1 MRLRLAFARIGGQ
14 PRKPPM
20 RVLQYPAFDQLEMR
34 DLDVTPPK
42 PDEVRLKVAA
52 CGVCG
57 SELESFK
64 NRSPRRPPPLVM
76 GHEFCGTV
84 AETGADVKNWKKGA
98 RVVSNSLVPCGVCVR
113 CTRGDTHL
121 CAHRQ
126 IFGMHR
132 PGAFAE
138 YVNVPARCLIP
149 WPENLPAEAAS
160 LAEPLAN
167 GIHIVNLT
175 KHYPATTV
183 LVIGAGP
190 IGLFA
195 QQALQVLRGSK
206 VYVADLSPERLAV
219 AKKLGAVGV
228 INSREQDPA
237 KAMQAVT
244 NGEGADLVID
254 AVGASATKK
263 TSLEALRPG
272 GVTVWIG
279 LHENT
284 LTIDSYNVT
293 LPEKQV
299 LGTYAAKIEELAHA
313 LQLMAS
319 GQVDALSWVQR
330 FPLEE
335 GVTAFRRMLAA
346 KGNDIKAVICP

>member
-1 MRLRLAFARIGGQ
+1 MRALY
-14 PRKPPM
+14 
-20 RVLQYPAFDQLEMR
+20 YPAFDQLEIR
-34 DLDVTPPK
+34 DVDVAPPR

-52 CGVCG
+52 CGICG

-76 GHEFCGTV
+76 GHEFCGTI
-84 AETGADVKNWKKGA
+84 AEVGAAVRDWQPGA
-98 RVVSNSLVPCGVCVR
+98 RVVSNSLVPCGKCVR

-121 CAHRQ
+121 CAERQ

-149 WPENLPAEAAS
+149 WPENLPAESAA
-160 LAEPLAN
+160 LAEPMAN
-167 GIHIVNLT
+167 GIHVVRVSRHL
-175 KHYPATTV
+175 PAATA

-190 IGLFA
+190 IGLFC
-195 QQALQVLRGSK
+195 QQALQVLRGAR

-219 AKKLGAVGV
+219 AKKLGAVRV
-228 INSREQDPA
+228 INPREEDVA
-237 KAMQAVT
+237 KIILAET
-244 NGEGADLVID
+244 GGEGADLTVD
-254 AVGASATKK
+254 AVGGAITKK

-272 GVTVWIG
+272 GASVWIG

-284 LTIDSYNVT
+284 VTLDTYGIT

-299 LGTYAAKIEELAHA
+299 LGTYAATIEELKQA
-313 LQLMAS
+313 LDLMAA
-319 GQVDALSWVQR
+319 GKIETLSWVQR
-330 FPLEE
+330 FPLED

-346 KGNDIKAVICP
+346 KGADIKAVVCP

>member
-1 MRLRLAFARIGGQ
+1 
-14 PRKPPM
+14 M
-20 RVLQYPAFDQLEMR
+20 RVLNYPAFDQLEIR
-34 DLDVTPPK
+34 DQDVALPK

-64 NRSPRRPPPLVM
+64 NHSPRRPPPLVM

-84 AETGADVKNWKKGA
+84 AELGADVTSVKKGA
-98 RVVSNSLVPCGVCVR
+98 RVVSNSLVPCGKCVR

-175 KHYPATTV
+175 KNYPAATV

-190 IGLFA
+190 IGLFS

-219 AKKLGAVGV
+219 AKKLGAAGV

-237 KAMQAVT
+237 KVLQEMT
-244 NGEGADLVID
+244 GGEGADIVVD

-284 LTIDSYNVT
+284 VTLDSYNVT

-335 GVTAFRRMLAA
+335 GVTAFKRMLAA
-346 KGNDIKAVICP
+346 KGSDIKAVICP